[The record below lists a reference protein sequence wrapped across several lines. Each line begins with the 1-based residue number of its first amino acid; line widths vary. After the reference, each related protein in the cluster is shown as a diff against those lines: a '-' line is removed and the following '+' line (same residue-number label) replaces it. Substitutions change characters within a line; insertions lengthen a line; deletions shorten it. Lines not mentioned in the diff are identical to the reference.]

1 MLIEFAVT
9 QISLETSIY
18 GLLDKNGAMFYFC
31 LSVVVVCTKYSVNIV
46 QPVEL

>member
-18 GLLDKNGAMFYFC
+18 GLLDKNGAMFFSSVFLLL
-31 LSVVVVCTKYSVNIV
+31 LSAQSTA
-46 QPVEL
+46 